1 MKISQPAFPLFID
14 DAEVYR
20 GMTLRDYFAAAAL
33 QGLIANKRHMG
44 IDCVTMSDWAYA
56 VANAMLIEREKKVNK

>member
-1 MKISQPAFPLFID
+1 MNDLPAFPLFID

-44 IDCVTMSDWAYA
+44 IDCVTMSDWAYK
-56 VANAMLIEREKKVNK
+56 VANAMLKEREKKVNK

>member
-1 MKISQPAFPLFID
+1 MNKNINAFPIEINEHTD
-14 DAEVYR
+14 N

-44 IDCVTMSDWAYA
+44 IDCVTMSDWAYK
-56 VANAMLIEREKKVNK
+56 VANSMLNERENYDY

>member
-1 MKISQPAFPLFID
+1 MKDNLRAFPLFID

-33 QGLIANKRHMG
+33 QGLIANKPYMG
-44 IDCVTMSDWAYA
+44 IDTSLMSDWAYK
-56 VANAMLIEREKKVNK
+56 VANAMLNEREKK

>member
-1 MKISQPAFPLFID
+1 MKDDLRAFPTFD

-33 QGLIANKRHMG
+33 QGLIANKPYMG
-44 IDCVTMSDWAYA
+44 IDTSLMSDWAYK
-56 VANAMLIEREKKVNK
+56 VANSMLIEREKKVNK

>member
-1 MKISQPAFPLFID
+1 MNKNKNAFPIEINEHTD
-14 DAEVYR
+14 N

-44 IDCVTMSDWAYA
+44 IDCVTMSDWAYK
-56 VANAMLIEREKKVNK
+56 VADSMLNERENYDY